1 MQDTLAM
8 LEVTGNFNSLEWAS
22 RLQHQQSS
30 PASPYTAEM
39 ENLYMLGEAYKIAA
53 LLYGRQVLG
62 PELATAESNGLV
74 LQLLGLIDALK
85 TQDSL
90 FKCLLWPTFIA
101 GLHCLERDQ
110 QGLVHDC
117 LKRIWELTACL
128 NVISASNILKDCW
141 DRTRFSET
149 QFRCVGLDRR
159 WLLI

>member
-1 MQDTLAM
+1 
-8 LEVTGNFNSLEWAS
+8 
-22 RLQHQQSS
+22 
-30 PASPYTAEM
+30 
-39 ENLYMLGEAYKIAA
+39 MLGEAYKTAA

-62 PELATAESNGLV
+62 PESATAERNELV

-85 TQDSL
+85 TQDTL

-117 LKRIWELTACL
+117 LKRIWGLTACL

-141 DRTRFSET
+141 ERTMFSGT
-149 QFRCVGLDRR
+149 QFHCVGLDRR